1 MPKST
6 EARKGEFGYRMVVAG
21 GGTGGHLFPGIA
33 IAQAFSRRHPDNQ
46 VLFVNAGRPLEKK
59 VLSELG
65 WRQQAISIEGIKG
78 RGRWDQIQAAMKVP
92 GAMWKAWRILRA
104 FDADVVLSVGGY
116 SAGPVAAVATL
127 CGIPAV
133 LHEQNRLPGVTNRIL
148 GRLVDRVYLTFE
160 ESVEHFDAGKVKVCG
175 NPVRDEILSLAAD
188 PNAVGETGA
197 FTILVVGGSQG
208 ARAIN
213 QAVVEA
219 LPDLA
224 GLPDLKWIHQT
235 GPEDEEQVRA
245 AYSRSGSDATVQAF
259 FSDMAEI
266 YRQANMVICRAG
278 ATTVAELTIIGKAA
292 VFVPFPFAADDHQT
306 RNAQA
311 LVDAGAAE
319 MIRQENLNGS
329 LLAGVIRGYKENPVL
344 LTEMAAKARAL
355 GRPKAA
361 GDVVDDIFELL
372 TSEGAG

>member
-1 MPKST
+1 MPKS
-6 EARKGEFGYRMVVAG
+6 ADSKDRDFGCRLVVAG

-33 IAQAFSRRHPDNQ
+33 IAQAFVSRHPENE

-59 VLSELG
+59 VLSDLG
-65 WRQQAISIEGIKG
+65 WQQRAISIEGIKG
-78 RGRWDQIQAAMKVP
+78 RGRWSQIQAALKVP

-104 FDADVVLSVGGY
+104 FQADVVLSVGGY

-160 ESVEHFDAGKVKVCG
+160 ESVEHFDPAKVKLCG
-175 NPVRDEILSLAAD
+175 NPVRDEILSLAAEPD
-188 PNAVGETGA
+188 ASHGA
-197 FTILVVGGSQG
+197 GDFTVLVVGGSQG
-208 ARAIN
+208 AQAIN

-219 LPDLA
+219 LPDLS
-224 GLPDLKWIHQT
+224 GLEGLRWIHQT
-235 GPEDEEQVRA
+235 GQDDEVEVQA
-245 AYSRSGSDATVQAF
+245 AYAQLGIDATVQSF
-259 FSDMAEI
+259 FSDMADI
-266 YRQANMVICRAG
+266 YRKADLMICRAG
-278 ATTVAELTIIGKAA
+278 ATTVAEITIIGKAA

-311 LVDAGAAE
+311 LADAGAAE
-319 MIRQENLNGS
+319 MIRQDKLSGAALAS
-329 LLAGVIRGYKENPVL
+329 LIKGYKENPVL

-355 GRPKAA
+355 GRPEAA
-361 GDVVDDIFELL
+361 QDVVDDIYDLL
-372 TSEGAG
+372 TN